1 MMSPSPPIVL
11 ASTSRYRR
19 ELLARLRVLFD
30 VFVPHVDESALPGEA
45 PPALALR
52 LSRLKA
58 EAARQAHPRA
68 LIIGSDQVAVLDG
81 QVLGKPGD
89 YANAFRQLERMSAR
103 QVEFHTAVSLL
114 NSATGALQSEVV
126 VVRVR
131 FRPLSEEDI
140 RGYLTKEP
148 AFDCAGA
155 ARVESLGIA
164 LCERI
169 ESDDPTA
176 LIGLPLIALVS
187 MLQREGV
194 SVLR

>member
-1 MMSPSPPIVL
+1 MSPSPPIVL

-19 ELLARLRVLFD
+19 ELFARLRLPFDLFA
-30 VFVPHVDESALPGEA
+30 PQVDESALPGEA
-45 PPALALR
+45 PPTLALR

-58 EAARQAHPRA
+58 EAARQAYPRA

-81 QVLGKPGD
+81 EVLGKPGN

-114 NSATGALQSEVV
+114 NSATGALQSEVA

-131 FRPLSEEDI
+131 FRALSEEDI
-140 RGYLTKEP
+140 RGYLSKEP

>member
-1 MMSPSPPIVL
+1 MSSSLPIVL

-19 ELLARLRVLFD
+19 ELLARLRVPFD
-30 VFVPHVDESALPGEA
+30 VFAPQVDESPLPGEA
-45 PPALALR
+45 PRALALR
-52 LSRLKA
+52 LARLKA
-58 EAARQAHPRA
+58 EAARQTHPRA

-89 YANAFRQLERMSAR
+89 YTNAFRQLERMSSR

-114 NSATGALQSEVV
+114 NSATGTLQSEVAL
-126 VVRVR
+126 VRVR
-131 FRPLSEEDI
+131 LRPLNEDDI
-140 RGYLTKEP
+140 RGYLSKEP

-187 MLQREGV
+187 MLEREGL

>member
-19 ELLARLRVLFD
+19 ELLARLDVLFD

-58 EAARQAHPRA
+58 EAARQAYPRA

-114 NSATGALQSEVV
+114 NSATGALQSEVA

-155 ARVESLGIA
+155 ARMESLGIA

>member
-1 MMSPSPPIVL
+1 MISPSPPIVL

-19 ELLARLRVLFD
+19 ELLARLRLPFD
-30 VFVPHVDESALPGEA
+30 VFAPHVDESALPGEG

-52 LSRLKA
+52 LSRRKA
-58 EAARQAHPRA
+58 EAARRAHPQA

-81 QVLGKPGD
+81 EALGKPGD

-114 NSATGALQSEVV
+114 NSATGTLQSEVA

-140 RGYLTKEP
+140 RGYLSKEP
-148 AFDCAGA
+148 AFDCAGT

>member
-1 MMSPSPPIVL
+1 LIPPSLPIVL

-19 ELLARLRVLFD
+19 ELLARLGIPFD
-30 VFVPHVDESALPGEA
+30 VFAPHVDESALPGEEPA
-45 PPALALR
+45 ALALR

-58 EAARQAHPRA
+58 QAAQRAYPRA
-68 LIIGSDQVAVLDG
+68 LIIGSDQVAALDG
-81 QVLGKPGD
+81 ATLGKPGD

-103 QVEFHTAVSLL
+103 LVEFHTAVSLL
-114 NSATGALQSEVV
+114 NSATGALQSEAT

-140 RGYLTKEP
+140 HGYLSKEP

-169 ESDDPTA
+169 DSEDPTA
-176 LIGLPLIALVS
+176 LIGLPLITLVS

-194 SVLR
+194 HVLR